1 MIVPSA
7 PLEMISYFT
16 FTTKFTYEGQ
26 RAYGKESG
34 PWSAGMGRGGELAH
48 VIQPT
53 EKNKPQHRNRR
64 LKQTI

>member
-16 FTTKFTYEGQ
+16 FTTEFTYEGQ

-48 VIQPT
+48 VIQPA
-53 EKNKPQHRNRR
+53 
-64 LKQTI
+64 